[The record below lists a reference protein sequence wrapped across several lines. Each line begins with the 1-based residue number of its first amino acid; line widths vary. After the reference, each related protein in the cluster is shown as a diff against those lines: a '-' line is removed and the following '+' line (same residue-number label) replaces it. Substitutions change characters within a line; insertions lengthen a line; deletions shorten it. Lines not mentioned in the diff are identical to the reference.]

1 MTARIWGP
9 RASLLAA
16 AAGLLALGAAC
27 SSSGAGG
34 REINITQ
41 TDQGC
46 TPSSV
51 VVTPGEKLNLKV
63 KNDSSQDVFEL
74 EGIEGTKLEE
84 FVVPEG
90 KTRSSGY
97 TVPDGVGVHKV
108 KCYVPG
114 GPSTIIELT
123 AGGSNAVENPTAASN
138 AQPTRSS
145 DTPQAAATTAGGGT
159 TVAVTLADYTVTP
172 DKAAVKA
179 GSVRFIATNVS
190 GEHVHELAVLK
201 IKPDGSFD
209 NLGEIEDIPAGEGGS
224 VTLDLTPGSYQLA
237 CVIVPGEAGST
248 VDHYQE
254 GMHTDFTVTE

>member
-1 MTARIWGP
+1 MTP
-9 RASLLAA
+9 RTGGLLAA
-16 AAGLLALGAAC
+16 AAALLALASAC

-46 TPSSV
+46 SPSSV

-63 KNDSSQDVFEL
+63 KNNSSQDVFEL

-90 KTRSSGY
+90 KTRSAGY
-97 TVPDGVGVHKV
+97 TVPDGVGTYKV

-123 AGGSNAVENPTAASN
+123 AGGASAAPNPTSASN
-138 AQPTRSS
+138 AQSTRTS
-145 DTPQAAATTAGGGT
+145 DTPVAAATTEGGGT
-159 TVAVTLADYTVTP
+159 TVSVALADYTVTP

-179 GSVRFIATNVS
+179 GPVRFIATNVS
-190 GEHVHELAVLK
+190 KEHVHELAVLK

-209 NLGEIEDIPAGEGGS
+209 NLGEIEDIAPEQGGS
-224 VTLDLTPGSYQLA
+224 VQLDLEPGAYQLA
-237 CVIVPGEAGST
+237 CVIIPGEAGST
-248 VDHYQE
+248 VDHYQQ
-254 GMHTDFTVTE
+254 GMHTDFTVTQ